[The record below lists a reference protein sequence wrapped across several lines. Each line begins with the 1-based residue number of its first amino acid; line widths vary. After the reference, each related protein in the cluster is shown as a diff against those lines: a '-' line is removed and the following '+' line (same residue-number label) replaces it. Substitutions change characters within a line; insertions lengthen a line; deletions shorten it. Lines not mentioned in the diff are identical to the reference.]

1 MSLAD
6 INEDSTSWGN
16 YRNSKFNFTGKY
28 STNDGTNFTDVTTST
43 EKPDNKR
50 YLLGTGVTDYT
61 KKNNIYDL
69 AGNCIEWTTESDF
82 SDDRV
87 FRGRWLRLK
96 WFRHSSVRSRQILSS
111 CQQQRRHFFPSHTLC
126 ITVRKAGDT
135 VIKYFEVVLGK
146 ATSKLSIW

>member
-69 AGNCIEWTTESDF
+69 AGNCYEWTTESDS

-87 FRGRWLRLK
+87 GRGRRLPPQWFWRSSEHSLLR
-96 WFRHSSVRSRQILSS
+96 FIRHQPQLRP
-111 CQQQRRHFFPSHTLC
+111 FFPSHTLC

-146 ATSKLSIW
+146 ATSKLSI